1 MGILPMS
8 EGLTQTHG
16 QDARATAGI
25 QILRSIGRCAQP
37 LLQLIGH
44 VAGLAP
50 RIFARPC
57 RLAVP
62 LTLAALATPLAAAA
76 DPESAPPAPVVTSM
90 REDLLRMN
98 EFFDTTLPG
107 TLKKYNIVME
117 YTPKFVDFRDHEYI
131 RFPVE
136 IRYGVRE
143 HWELYGGLTPF
154 IPNPF
159 NSGIDHRWGPGFA
172 RLGVRHDVGGFFGLY
187 DQVTVGLETR
197 APLGQPPL
205 FLIDRYS
212 HIRPFIAAARKLPW
226 PNTTFLTSYS
236 YDRAMDT
243 PGRGT
248 PPAELPRVHILEIA
262 PSLLYKPGEFGGF
275 AEYTYRHFQE
285 ELKSHLGHEYKV
297 GSVWDVPLVRSQAW
311 RLPGKWQVEL
321 AYRITDEQGVGR
333 SRGIAM
339 SLRWR
344 TTLREMLYY
353 NPGNPLPS
361 K

>member
-1 MGILPMS
+1 ML
-8 EGLTQTHG
+8 LCV
-16 QDARATAGI
+16 DWVKF
-25 QILRSIGRCAQP
+25 RSS
-37 LLQLIGH
+37 
-44 VAGLAP
+44 AP
-50 RIFARPC
+50 ID
-57 RLAVP
+57 RLAIP
-62 LTLAALATPLAAAA
+62 MTLSFRSFFRRLLWAALLGLVAWTAPLEAAT
-76 DPESAPPAPVVTSM
+76 DPESAPPPSAITSM

-107 TLKKYNIVME
+107 TLKKYNVVME
-117 YTPKFVDFRDHEYI
+117 FTPKFVDFRDHEYI
-131 RFPVE
+131 RFPIE

-159 NSGIDHRWGPGFA
+159 NSGHDHRWGPGFA
-172 RLGVRHDVGGFFGLY
+172 LLGVRHDVGSFFGLY

-285 ELKSHLGHEYKV
+285 EVKNHLGHEYKV

-321 AYRITDEQGVGR
+321 AYKITDEQGVGR
-333 SRGIAM
+333 SQGIAM

-353 NPGNPLPS
+353 NPGNPIPS

>member
-1 MGILPMS
+1 MTPKLASVWLAVGAALCRDCFRNR
-8 EGLTQTHG
+8 GVK
-16 QDARATAGI
+16 
-25 QILRSIGRCAQP
+25 P
-37 LLQLIGH
+37 LLQLIGN

-50 RIFARPC
+50 RIFVRPW
-57 RLAVP
+57 RLAVL
-62 LTLAALATPLAAAA
+62 LTLIALAAPLKAAT
-76 DPESAPPAPVVTSM
+76 DPESAPPPSVITGM

-107 TLKKYNIVME
+107 TLKKYNVVIE
-117 YTPKFVDFRDHEYI
+117 FTPKFVDFRDHEYI
-131 RFPVE
+131 RFPIE
-136 IRYGVRE
+136 IRYGAGE

-159 NSGIDHRWGPGFA
+159 NSGHDHRWGPGFA
-172 RLGVRHDVGGFFGLY
+172 LLGVRHDIGSFFGLY

-262 PSLLYKPGEFGGF
+262 PSVLYKPGEFGGF

-285 ELKSHLGHEYKV
+285 EVRNHLGHEYKV

-339 SLRWR
+339 SVRWR
-344 TTLREMLYY
+344 TSLREMLYY
-353 NPGNPLPS
+353 KPGYPIPS